1 MRLPTIHAAR
11 GKLLALFLLLGGSPL
26 AALGWLG
33 WQLLQQDQALEAQRR
48 RERLENSAN
57 LLADKLAKVTATSPG
72 TQLPPGTVWLLFDER
87 GLIRGEGAA
96 LPYYPAVLHQE
107 EAPARLFAAAEAAE
121 FQQANPANAAE
132 QYRSLAA
139 SKDLLVRGAALMR
152 LARALRKEG
161 RTREALAA
169 YNDLAGMG
177 ATPVADAP
185 AELVGRREYVA
196 LLENAGDT
204 RGAAIE
210 RGALANV
217 LSEGRYALDR
227 ATYDFYRKD
236 LPEQRSK
243 DPELASAVEEWWP
256 RWHAEPSG
264 RAAWTS
270 GNAAFATVWA
280 PSAEGT
286 VAMMGV
292 STAGETGAIEASAYR
307 RNLLIAGFGLMAL
320 VTGVAAYFIFGAFH
334 REWSVARL
342 QSEFVA
348 QVSHEFR
355 TPLTAMRHLT
365 ELLEEGGT
373 PAERLPQYYEALG
386 RETRR
391 LHGMVENLLDFGRM
405 ESGRRVYQ
413 MENTSLV
420 EVARRVMEEF
430 ASPRLRLDV
439 SVEVPPVRADR
450 DALALAVRNLVDNA
464 IKYSPASFDVNIS
477 VEARAGRAGIAVSD
491 SGAGISPEEQREVL
505 GKFVRG
511 SAAKT
516 LNVKG
521 TGIGLAM
528 VDQVAKAHG
537 GRLDVESELGR
548 GSRFTL
554 WIPVSEQHS

>member
-1 MRLPTIHAAR
+1 LRNQ
-11 GKLLALFLLLGGSPL
+11 GK
-26 AALGWLG
+26 
-33 WQLLQQDQALEAQRR
+33 
-48 RERLENSAN
+48 
-57 LLADKLAKVTATSPG
+57 
-72 TQLPPGTVWLLFDER
+72 
-87 GLIRGEGAA
+87 
-96 LPYYPAVLHQE
+96 
-107 EAPARLFAAAEAAE
+107 
-121 FQQANPANAAE
+121 
-132 QYRSLAA
+132 
-139 SKDLLVRGAALMR
+139 
-152 LARALRKEG
+152 
-161 RTREALAA
+161 TREALAT

-177 ATPVADAP
+177 ATPVAGAL
-185 AELVGRREYVA
+185 AELVGRRECAA
-196 LLENAGDT
+196 LLESLGDT
-204 RGAAIE
+204 RAAAIE
-210 RGALANV
+210 REALANV
-217 LSEGRYALDR
+217 LSEGRYTLDG
-227 ATYDFYRKD
+227 ATYDFYRED
-236 LPEQRSK
+236 LPEHPST
-243 DPELASAVEEWWP
+243 DPHLASAVADWWP

-270 GNAAFATVWA
+270 GDAAFATVWA

-286 VAMMGV
+286 VAMLGF
-292 STAGETGAIEASAYR
+292 STVEETGAIEASAYR
-307 RNLLIAGFGLMAL
+307 RKLLIAGFGLMAL
-320 VTGVAAYFIFGAFH
+320 VTGAAAYFIFGAFH

-373 PAERLPQYYEALG
+373 PAERLPQYYQALG

-405 ESGRRVYQ
+405 ESGRRAYQ
-413 MENTSLV
+413 MEDTSLV
-420 EVARRVMEEF
+420 EVAQRVMEEF
-430 ASPRLRLDV
+430 ASSRLRLDV
-439 SVEVPPVRADR
+439 SVEAPPVRADR

-491 SGAGISPEEQREVL
+491 SGAGISPEEQRDVL
-505 GKFVRG
+505 RKFVRG

-516 LNVKG
+516 MNVKG

-537 GRLDVESELGR
+537 GRLDVESEQGR

-554 WIPVSEQHS
+554 WIPVAEQHS

>member
-11 GKLLALFLLLGGSPL
+11 GKLLALFLLLAGLPL

-33 WQLLQQDQALEAQRR
+33 WQLLQQDRALETQRR

-57 LLADKLAKVTATSPG
+57 LLADTLARVSATSPG
-72 TQLPPGTVWLLFDER
+72 TQLPRGTVWLLFDER
-87 GLIRGEGAA
+87 GVIRRVGAA
-96 LPYYPAVLHQE
+96 LPYYPAVVHQE
-107 EAPARLFAAAEAAE
+107 EAPARLFDAAEAAE
-121 FQQANPANAAE
+121 FQQANPAKAAE
-132 QYRSLAA
+132 HYRALAA
-139 SKDLLVRGAALMR
+139 SKDRPVRAAALMR
-152 LARALRKEG
+152 LARALRNQGK
-161 RTREALAA
+161 TQEALAA
-169 YNDLAGMG
+169 YSDLAGMG

-185 AELVGRREYVA
+185 AELVGRRESVA
-196 LLENAGDT
+196 LLENSGDT

-210 RGALANV
+210 REALANV

-227 ATYDFYRKD
+227 ATYDFYHKD
-236 LPEQRSK
+236 LPEHRSN
-243 DPELASAVEEWWP
+243 DAELASTAEEWWP

-264 RAAWTS
+264 RAAWVS
-270 GNAAFATVWA
+270 GDAAFATVWA

-292 STAGETGAIEASAYR
+292 STAGETGAIEAFVYR
-307 RNLLIAGFGLMAL
+307 RNLLITGFGLMAL

-334 REWSVARL
+334 REWTVARL

-373 PAERLPQYYEALG
+373 PAERLPQYYQALG

-405 ESGRRVYQ
+405 ESGQRAYQ
-413 MENTSLV
+413 MEDTNLV
-420 EVARRVMEEF
+420 EVAQRVMEEF

-439 SVEVPPVRADR
+439 SVGAPPVRADG

-464 IKYSPASFDVNIS
+464 IKYSPASSDVNIS
-477 VEARAGRAGIAVSD
+477 VEARDGRAGIAVSD

-505 GKFVRG
+505 RKFVRG

-554 WIPVSEQHS
+554 WVPLAEQHS